1 MNKLYTDDNPKTT
14 LKGLGFKNKKI
25 ALETIKKVEKYF
37 NNMMNKQLKNIPS
50 YTPDNVLPKKY
61 LNNKDD
67 TIKYYKNQ
75 KMYRILGMRNR
86 AKGMLHRVKDNK
98 DFKEAMTIFD
108 EWLNEYKSKSKSKS
122 KSK

>member
-1 MNKLYTDDNPKTT
+1 MNKLYTDNNPKTT

-25 ALETIKKVEKYF
+25 AKETIQKVEEYF
-37 NNMMNKQLKNIPS
+37 DNMIRIQLKTIPS

-61 LNNKDD
+61 LTSKDE
-67 TIKYYKNQ
+67 TMKYYRNQ

-98 DFKEAMTIFD
+98 DFKGAMKIFD
-108 EWLNEYKSKSKSKS
+108 EWLDKK
-122 KSK
+122 

>member
-14 LKGLGFKNKKI
+14 LKGLGFKNKNI
-25 ALETIKKVEKYF
+25 AKSTIQKVEEYF
-37 NNMMNKQLKNIPS
+37 NNMIRIQLQTIPS

-61 LNNKDD
+61 LASKDE
-67 TIKYYKNQ
+67 TIKYYRNQ

-98 DFKEAMTIFD
+98 DFKGAMKIFD
-108 EWLNEYKSKSKSKS
+108 EWLAKK
-122 KSK
+122 